1 MKRIK
6 KKIFF
11 LNKTK
16 LMIVVIIDLSRPYI
30 FLQEIQKL
38 KIIIAIYQV
47 LMIKV
52 SLMGLLE
59 VRQKV

>member
-16 LMIVVIIDLSRPYI
+16 LMIVVIIDLSCPYI

>member
-52 SLMGLLE
+52 SLMGLLK

>member
-1 MKRIK
+1 MKKIK

>member
-52 SLMGLLE
+52 SLIDLLKY
-59 VRQKV
+59 RQKV

>member
-38 KIIIAIYQV
+38 KIIIAIYQA

-52 SLMGLLE
+52 SLMGLLK

>member
-52 SLMGLLE
+52 SLIDLLK